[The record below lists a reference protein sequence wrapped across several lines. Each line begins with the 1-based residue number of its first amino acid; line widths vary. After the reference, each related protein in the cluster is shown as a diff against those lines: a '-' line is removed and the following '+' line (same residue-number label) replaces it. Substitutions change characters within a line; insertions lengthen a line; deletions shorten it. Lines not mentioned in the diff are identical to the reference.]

1 MTTSIFFFKYHIFS
15 NYKVGFESMKVTLNL
30 RHSYEDLWSEA
41 WDSLLLNEA
50 FRRQSPVET
59 SEELNG
65 KNSEKTR

>member
-1 MTTSIFFFKYHIFS
+1 
-15 NYKVGFESMKVTLNL
+15 MKVTLNL